1 MHDPEIDADAGLTA
15 RIFAAVGAPWAM
27 AGLTGL
33 LAGGLVT
40 SLYFPLFELGWMAN
54 PAFDFVD
61 LLIRFSPGQLATW
74 SIETL
79 GPLGKTLLEASG
91 LATWILATGVLSAL
105 VYRFAP
111 QTDSLAQRSLL
122 AGAIFLVAQLTIE
135 LLAELSFYGLGGI
148 FWLVAAAALYGYLS
162 QAYAPLPAPA
172 AESVASA
179 TWPPPRRSGWL
190 QRRSRRELLALSA
203 ATAVA
208 GSFGA
213 IAAQRGILASRAEP
227 PSPEPVAIEGFDSDF
242 MQAANTRPLV
252 TSNEDFY
259 RIDIYTRTPTFA
271 RSNWS
276 MQVGGMVDRELS
288 FSIDDIERLPMQE
301 MYGTLQCI
309 SNEVGGE
316 LISTTRWTGV
326 PLAEFLDLAGLQPGA
341 RDVVFHAP
349 GGYDDSIPIEKA
361 LEPTTLLT
369 YGMNGQPLPAA
380 HGFPLRAYIPNI
392 YGMKNVKWITRIEV
406 TDRDHEG
413 YWQRRGWSDIAIIK
427 ATSAWDLAGRRRTGR
442 VQVGEDIIGGIAFA
456 GNRGISAVEWRRNDS
471 DVWTPAELEDQ
482 LNETTWRRWK
492 ANLGLDPGT
501 YFLEV
506 RAFDGAGDP
515 QPEKRTPTHPDGAGG
530 YHLIQLAVVE

>member
-1 MHDPEIDADAGLTA
+1 MQEPGQGGTGGVHA
-15 RIFAAVGAPWAM
+15 RTRALITAPWAM
-27 AGLTGL
+27 AGLTGV

-40 SLYFPLFELGWMAN
+40 ALYFPLFELGWMAN

-61 LLIRFSPGQLATW
+61 LLIRYSPGQLATW

-79 GPLGKTLLEASG
+79 GPLGKQLLEASG

-111 QTDSLAQRSLL
+111 RTGSLAQRALL
-122 AGAIFLVAQLTIE
+122 AGAIYMVAQLAIE
-135 LLAELSFYGLGGI
+135 LLAELSFYGLGGV
-148 FWLVAAAALYGYLS
+148 FWLAVVAALYGYLS
-162 QAYAPLPAPA
+162 QVYAPLPVPA
-172 AESVASA
+172 VEPVETA
-179 TWPPPRRSGWL
+179 TWPPRRPGWL
-190 QRRSRRELLALSA
+190 QQRSRRELLALSA
-203 ATAVA
+203 ATAVV

-213 IAAQRGILASRAEP
+213 ISAQRGLLAAATAV
-227 PSPEPVAIEGFDSDF
+227 PSPEPLAIEGFDSDF
-242 MQAANTRPLV
+242 VPAANTRPLV

-259 RIDIYTRTPTFA
+259 RIDIYTRTPSFA
-271 RSNWS
+271 RSNWAV
-276 MQVGGMVDRELS
+276 QVDGLVDRELS
-288 FSIDDIERLPMQE
+288 FSIDDIERLPMRE

-326 PLAEFLDLAGLQPGA
+326 PLAEVLDLAGVKPGA
-341 RDVVFHAP
+341 RDIVFHAP

-361 LEPTTLLT
+361 LESTTLLT
-369 YGMNGQPLPAA
+369 YGMNGQPLPAE

-406 TDRDHEG
+406 TDRDYEG

-427 ATSAWDLAGRRRTGR
+427 TTSAWDLIGGRRTGR
-442 VQVGEDIIGGIAFA
+442 TKVGEDVIGGMAFA

-471 DVWTPAELEDQ
+471 DVWTPAELEAQ
-482 LNETTWRRWK
+482 LNPTTWRRWK
-492 ANLGLDPGT
+492 ANLGLEPGL

-515 QPEKRTPTHPDGAGG
+515 QSETRTPTHPDGAGG
-530 YHLIQLAVVE
+530 YHLIQLAVDE

>member
-1 MHDPEIDADAGLTA
+1 MQDPEQVRNDGLGARAGALA
-15 RIFAAVGAPWAM
+15 MAPWVM

-61 LLIRFSPGQLATW
+61 LLIRYSPGQLATW

-79 GPLGKTLLEASG
+79 GPLGKQLLEASG
-91 LATWILATGVLSAL
+91 LATWIAATAVLSAL

-111 QTDSLAQRSLL
+111 RTGSIAQRALL
-122 AGAIFLVAQLTIE
+122 AGAIYLVAQLAVE
-135 LLAELSFYGLGGI
+135 LLSELSFYGLGGI
-148 FWLVAAAALYGYLS
+148 FWLVVAAALYGYLS
-162 QAYAPLPAPA
+162 QLFAPLPVRSAQPV
-172 AESVASA
+172 EVA
-179 TWPPPRRSGWL
+179 TWPPPPRPGWL
-190 QRRSRRELLALSA
+190 HKRSRRELLALSA
-203 ATAVA
+203 ATAVV

-213 IAAQRGILASRAEP
+213 LSAQRGLLAARAET
-227 PSPEPVAIEGFDSDF
+227 PSAEPLVIEGFDSDF
-242 MQAANTRPLV
+242 VPAANTRPLI
-252 TSNEDFY
+252 TANEDFY

-276 MQVGGMVDRELS
+276 VQIDGLVDRELS
-288 FSIDDIERLPMQE
+288 FSIDDIERLPMHE

-316 LISTTRWTGV
+316 LISSTRWTGV
-326 PLAEFLDLAGLQPGA
+326 RLAEVLDLAGVKPGA
-341 RDVVFHAP
+341 RDVVFYAP

-361 LEPTTLLT
+361 LEPTTMLT
-369 YGMNGQPLPAA
+369 YGMNGQTLPAE
-380 HGFPLRAYIPNI
+380 HGFPLRAYIPDI

-406 TDRDHEG
+406 ADRDHEG

-427 ATSAWDLAGRRRTGR
+427 TTSAWDLVGRRRTGR
-442 VQVGEDIIGGIAFA
+442 VKVGEDVIGGIAFA

-482 LNETTWRRWK
+482 LNPTTWRRWK
-492 ANLGLDPGT
+492 ANLGLDPGV

-506 RAFDGAGDP
+506 RAFDGGGDP

-530 YHLIQLAVVE
+530 YHLIQLAIDE

>member
-1 MHDPEIDADAGLTA
+1 MQDPDQDVNAGMLT
-15 RIFAAVGAPWAM
+15 RLSAAVGAPWAM

-54 PAFDFVD
+54 PAVDFVD
-61 LLIRFSPGQLATW
+61 LLIRYSPGQLATW

-111 QTDSLAQRSLL
+111 STDSLAQRSLL
-122 AGAIFLVAQLTIE
+122 AGAIYLAAQLSIE
-135 LLAELSFYGLGGI
+135 LLSELSFYGLGGI

-162 QAYAPLPAPA
+162 QAYAPIPESA
-172 AESVASA
+172 AEPVP
-179 TWPPPRRSGWL
+179 TWPPRRSGWL

-213 IAAQRGILASRAEP
+213 ITAQRGILASRAEP
-227 PSPEPVAIEGFDSDF
+227 TSPEPVAIEGFDSDF
-242 MQAANTRPLV
+242 QPAANTRPLV

-288 FSIDDIERLPMQE
+288 FSIDEIERLPMHE

-326 PLAEFLDLAGLQPGA
+326 PLAEVLDLAGLQPGA

-369 YGMNGQPLPAA
+369 YGMNGVPLPAA
-380 HGFPLRAYIPNI
+380 HGFPLRAYIPDI

-427 ATSAWDLAGRRRTGR
+427 TTSAWDLVGGRRTGR
-442 VQVGEDIIGGIAFA
+442 VTIGEDIIGGIAFA

-482 LNETTWRRWK
+482 LNDTTWRRWK
-492 ANLGLDPGT
+492 ANLGLEPGS

>member
-1 MHDPEIDADAGLTA
+1 MQDPDQDANAGMLT
-15 RIFAAVGAPWAM
+15 RLSAAVGAPWAM

-61 LLIRFSPGQLATW
+61 LLIRYSPGQLATW

-111 QTDSLAQRSLL
+111 STESLAQRSLL
-122 AGAIFLVAQLTIE
+122 AGALYLVAQLSIE
-135 LLAELSFYGLGGI
+135 LLSELSFYGLGGI

-162 QAYAPLPAPA
+162 QAYAPMPESA
-172 AESVASA
+172 AEPVP
-179 TWPPPRRSGWL
+179 TWPPRRSGWL

-203 ATAVA
+203 ATAVV

-213 IAAQRGILASRAEP
+213 ITAQRGILASRAEP
-227 PSPEPVAIEGFDSDF
+227 TSPEPVAIEGFDSDF
-242 MQAANTRPLV
+242 RPAANTRPLV

-288 FSIDDIERLPMQE
+288 FSIDDIEKLPMRE

-326 PLAEFLDLAGLQPGA
+326 PLAEVLDLAGLQPGA

-369 YGMNGQPLPAA
+369 
-380 HGFPLRAYIPNI
+380 
-392 YGMKNVKWITRIEV
+392 
-406 TDRDHEG
+406 
-413 YWQRRGWSDIAIIK
+413 
-427 ATSAWDLAGRRRTGR
+427 
-442 VQVGEDIIGGIAFA
+442 
-456 GNRGISAVEWRRNDS
+456 
-471 DVWTPAELEDQ
+471 
-482 LNETTWRRWK
+482 
-492 ANLGLDPGT
+492 
-501 YFLEV
+501 
-506 RAFDGAGDP
+506 
-515 QPEKRTPTHPDGAGG
+515 
-530 YHLIQLAVVE
+530 